1 MQPNE
6 YYSLIVSSE
15 GGHWNQAEGSTP
27 KGRFHFCSVEPVI
40 GRFSPLNDTVE
51 LSLKQFPAIFAC
63 ETRSDPPTPAYVGRI
78 TKVEHRTDTY
88 YLHFERDYSVDPIS
102 QEKLLAM
109 AEALDIHK
117 PHRGLGDL
125 DSTHWS
131 VKQVDLYRVLVRN
144 GLVRPPA
151 QPTAALSE
159 VATGIGHPLAVQQER
174 IVRLP
179 AGAVSTAAGAAA
191 LLQQTAPAGAPGPAS
206 AWPSAP
212 AVAAHRPRV
221 FIVHGHNREAKFE
234 VQALLGRLGL
244 EGVILDEQSGRGET
258 IIEKFE
264 REAADVAFAVVLLTP
279 DDQGGVATATLDALK
294 PRARQNVILELGY
307 FAAKLGRGRV
317 CALRQGAVEIP
328 SDYNGVQYL
337 DYDAAGAWK
346 TAIARELRDAG
357 LRVDM
362 NRL

>member
-1 MQPNE
+1 MRGFFRDFLETGQDEAYPELLDIMAVMSSSGKVDHKNAGKNDPGNARIARGPAHAPRRPSTFEERNAMQPNE

-131 VKQVDLYRVLVRN
+131 VKQVDLYHVLVRN

-174 IVRLP
+174 GSSDCRRAPCRPRRVLPRCSSRPPRRVRRDP
-179 AGAVSTAAGAAA
+179 R
-191 LLQQTAPAGAPGPAS
+191 PPGPAL
-206 AWPSAP
+206 
-212 AVAAHRPRV
+212 R
-221 FIVHGHNREAKFE
+221 
-234 VQALLGRLGL
+234 RLPPIGL
-244 EGVILDEQSGRGET
+244 ACSS
-258 IIEKFE
+258 F
-264 REAADVAFAVVLLTP
+264 
-279 DDQGGVATATLDALK
+279 TATTARRNSKCGRCWGDLDRKA
-294 PRARQNVILELGY
+294 
-307 FAAKLGRGRV
+307 
-317 CALRQGAVEIP
+317 
-328 SDYNGVQYL
+328 
-337 DYDAAGAWK
+337 
-346 TAIARELRDAG
+346 
-357 LRVDM
+357 
-362 NRL
+362 